1 MASINNFLKN
11 SQKRYIFPLIE
22 EKISS
27 LRSEYP
33 LIDLSVGDIKYPLSK
48 KVIAALQE
56 AAKEMGEKVI
66 GYGPSCGYN
75 FLREAIQ
82 QKEYPQFSP
91 EEIFIS
97 DGINRDLCC
106 LPDLFSPDATV
117 FVFDPTYPVH
127 ADTHTF
133 AGKKVTAQSW
143 RNLTPP
149 KERYDLFYLC
159 SPANPT
165 GIAFTR
171 DELQAFVDYALKQKS
186 LIVFDAAYAAFV
198 RSENVPQS
206 IYEIPGAEKV
216 AIELKSFSKS
226 HGFTGLRCSYTVIPK
241 ALGPYRDMWQKRE
254 ETKSNGVS
262 YPIQKAALAA
272 LHEPTTAVDI
282 YLENAKNLR
291 ATLQK
296 RELKVFGGIDSPYL
310 FVQNPPG
317 KTSWEFFEELASE
330 FGIVTIPGC
339 GFGETGEGYVRFSAF
354 ATRETMKEA
363 CTRLEK
369 KLCVTN

>member
-1 MASINNFLKN
+1 M
-11 SQKRYIFPLIE
+11 R
-22 EKISS
+22 S
-27 LRSEYP
+27 LYSEYP

-48 KVIAALQE
+48 KVVAALQE

-66 GYGPSCGYN
+66 GYGPSCGYS

-82 QKEYPQFSP
+82 KKEYPQFNP

-97 DGINRDLCC
+97 DGINRDLCS
-106 LPDLFSPDATV
+106 LTDLFSHDATV

-127 ADTHTF
+127 SDTHTL
-133 AGKKVTAQSW
+133 AGKKVFAQNW
-143 RNLTPP
+143 RDLKPP
-149 KERYDLFYLC
+149 KERYDLLYLC

-171 DELQAFVDYALKQKS
+171 DDLQTFVNYAIEHKS
-186 LIVFDAAYAAFV
+186 FIIFDAAYAAFV
-198 RSENVPQS
+198 RSENVPRS

-241 ALGPYRDMWQKRE
+241 ALGPYRDMWQNRE

-262 YPIQKAALAA
+262 YPIQKAALTA
-272 LHEPTTAVDI
+272 LFEPTTAVDI

-291 ATLQK
+291 SLLQTCG
-296 RELKVFGGIDSPYL
+296 LKVFGGQDSPYL

-354 ATRETMKEA
+354 ATEETMKEA
-363 CTRLEK
+363 TSRLEK
-369 KLCVTN
+369 KLCVTK